1 MNSSAQEKILV
12 VDDQPVNVQ
21 LLKYKLEREGL
32 VVETAYSGEEALD
45 SVAQAHPALILLDVM
60 MPEMDGIEVCRR
72 LQSDQTTRAI
82 PVIFVTAR
90 GAREHKIEGLSV
102 GAVDYITKPV
112 DLDEMVARVRTQL
125 RLVSINSEKVDLQ
138 KRLDESRRTA
148 MIGAVM
154 QGIAHNLNNLLA
166 VVLGYVDLIKLQCN
180 KAGSVRTNAINV
192 EKAVKRIA
200 DVIKQL
206 NRLVV
211 QTRPPTS
218 HVPLQRLLENGVARF
233 HATFQLDTPVSIENP
248 LGDLEV
254 EVHVESA
261 EDILSKLLIN
271 AWESYGPLKTP
282 VGKTS
287 AGTASADT
295 ASGGT
300 GGSMRPISIRTN
312 AATSPN
318 GADAFAIHI
327 EDRGRGIAPAIREHI
342 FEPFVSTKQYV
353 GVGMGLSIARH
364 MLRTFGGDLIVAD
377 REGGGVT
384 ATIIC
389 PVEQKATADSNVHS
403 S

>member
-1 MNSSAQEKILV
+1 MNSSAQDKILV

-21 LLKYKLEREGL
+21 LLARKLEREGL
-32 VVETAYSGEEALD
+32 GVETAYSGEEALA
-45 SVAQAHPALILLDVM
+45 SVAKVPPTLILLDVM
-60 MPEMDGIEVCRR
+60 MPCMDGFEVCRR
-72 LQSDQTTRAI
+72 LQSDEATRVI
-82 PVIFVTAR
+82 PIIFVTAR

-125 RLVSINSEKVDLQ
+125 RLVSINREMVDLQ

-166 VVLGYVDLIKLQCN
+166 VVLGYIDLIKLHYAKPDN
-180 KAGSVRTNAINV
+180 VKSNASNV

-206 NRLVV
+206 NQLVV

-218 HVPLQRLLENGVARF
+218 HVSLQRLLENGIERYQ
-233 HATFQLDTPVSIENP
+233 ATFQIGAPVGIVNP
-248 LGDLEV
+248 LGDLAV

-261 EDILSKLLIN
+261 EDILGKLLIN
-271 AWESYGPLKTP
+271 AWESYGPARAP
-282 VGKTS
+282 VSTV
-287 AGTASADT
+287 
-295 ASGGT
+295 SGGT
-300 GGSMRPISIRTN
+300 DGNARPILIRTN
-312 AATSPN
+312 ATKSPD
-318 GADAFAIHI
+318 GSEAFAIHI
-327 EDRGRGIAPAIREHI
+327 EDRGRGIAPGIREHI
-342 FEPFVSTKQYV
+342 FEPFVSTKQSV

-377 REGGGVT
+377 RKGGGVA

-389 PVEQKATADSNVHS
+389 PVEQKK
-403 S
+403 